1 MLIPH
6 SFFHYRHTEQLLPQD
21 NTLSEKYQLCM
32 SLQME
37 NLDQMASLHIL
48 LSKALEH
55 CQDKWTCR
63 HQTHIHQPYQGLL
76 EQVLQCLGGVH
87 LQ

>member
-1 MLIPH
+1 
-6 SFFHYRHTEQLLPQD
+6 
-21 NTLSEKYQLCM
+21 
-32 SLQME
+32 ME